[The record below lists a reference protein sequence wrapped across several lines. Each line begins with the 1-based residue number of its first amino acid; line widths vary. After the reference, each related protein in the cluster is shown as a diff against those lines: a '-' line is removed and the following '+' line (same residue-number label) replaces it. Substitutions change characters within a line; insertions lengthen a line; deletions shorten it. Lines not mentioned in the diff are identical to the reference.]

1 MELQPNQSFFSRLR
15 SAVTNRD
22 YYKTDSGV
30 KVVTEK
36 GSGRVEVTDDNVVKI
51 YDAKKVSIYGT
62 KDDDKIYVANSQVY
76 AVAPGKGDNKTFL
89 DNCTYKKYNKFWGT
103 GSYIMTGGGA
113 FSSYK
118 SGSDIIKINGDFNG
132 KILAQQ
138 GAGKVYGNDKK
149 AHKDTILING
159 NNTGYIN
166 IDTHDSVKIAGKEKG
181 KIVNQS
187 IIYM

>member
-1 MELQPNQSFFSRLR
+1 MELQPNQSFFSRMR

-51 YDAKKVSIYGT
+51 YDAKKVSVYGT